1 MQKNISPIST
11 TIFIHK
17 EFLQPHVQYRL
28 SEIFTVALE
37 WSKNSLRF
45 DQVHTLQKSSWYEDH
60 WRWFFFSLYIIIYIQ
75 YARLDKTILRSLV
88 VILISLGRQYNKS
101 GGMQI
106 ALDTGRNMR

>member
-1 MQKNISPIST
+1 MNTFPSWCVHVYLLQICIEFLETKKINFIFAYNTQKNISPIST

-45 DQVHTLQKSSWYEDH
+45 DQVHTL
-60 WRWFFFSLYIIIYIQ
+60 
-75 YARLDKTILRSLV
+75 
-88 VILISLGRQYNKS
+88 
-101 GGMQI
+101 
-106 ALDTGRNMR
+106 